1 MTYRAMPRLTSTAR
15 IVILLLAVGA
25 VVVVMLV
32 TGWADKKAEPGS
44 GGRVPVPTATPSS
57 P

>member
-1 MTYRAMPRLTSTAR
+1 MTLEHMPRLTTAR
-15 IVILLLAVGA
+15 IFILLLAVGA